1 MQPDSWLGRHHI
13 ELQWT
18 LLIAGLCLRLLA
30 VNNHPLALAVLLLGT
45 IVVAMALGGLTEEK
59 PGVNT
64 SICPTGPVQQVVTAA
79 SAPLGTTAHVNN
91 SSRITQ
97 SMCRTISSDGRE
109 QSA

>member
-45 IVVAMALGGLTEEK
+45 IVVAMALGWSYGGKAWCQYIYL
-59 PGVNT
+59 PNGPR
-64 SICPTGPVQQVVTAA
+64 PTG
-79 SAPLGTTAHVNN
+79 GH
-91 SSRITQ
+91 
-97 SMCRTISSDGRE
+97 GRKR
-109 QSA
+109 SPWDNCTCK